1 MENIILNALKR
12 FRFLGIV
19 FLFTY
24 SYQINAQCGTPVV
37 GCPGTDFGNF
47 GYNSNN
53 NSATIEYDN
62 FVSTFHST
70 VVRDADGNFQVWG
83 ENVGHHATNVNSF
96 SNLLD
101 PLVINTTNFPGFT
114 GTPLKAALG
123 SVWNEN
129 VQGILLTTTGLHV
142 WGRPGVVVATSL
154 TTNWRMQPI
163 TVGGNTNGLPT
174 GVTPAMVKM
183 MFVTGRTIA
192 ITTCDGDAYVL
203 SQNATLNQGGS
214 STAWTRVQDSSN
226 NNLTGVVALR
236 GSAGVMFALKSD
248 NTLWT
253 WGINTYLG
261 DGSAFVATRNRAK
274 QMTAPITGINI
285 KMIGATFSGIE
296 PAGYPTYYVL
306 ATDGNLYSMGRNNQK
321 QIGDWAGT
329 STHRTSWV
337 QPRYTSA
344 SGQVMNNIK
353 WISPAEHDWELGAI
367 NVITNNADLYNW
379 GSNTNNRYMLGRGTT
394 ENVDPGIPN
403 GSLTDDILAVETGGH
418 TTMITMKCT
427 ENFGYVGHR
436 VRGSMGNGSGADANE
451 QSFTFATAAVQ
462 ICGAE
467 TIPIVHKITIN
478 MNSDGTVCEDG
489 AVTLVPDVPG
499 GTYSFYT
506 AVPGSPGYSFY
517 DPTDPKRNIADGGI
531 ANFSNGT
538 NGTPGDST
546 NTLTFNGTGTV
557 KVVYSVTG
565 DCGPV
570 EVVTTDFVVDCVA
583 DLEITKS
590 VSPTNANA
598 GDTVTFT
605 INVENLGPQRAKEV
619 QVTELLP
626 AGYTYVNHAVST
638 GSYNNTTGLWDGF
651 YLIDGNSATLTVTA
665 TVNANG
671 PYLNTA
677 TISSG
682 TPDPNLTNNEDTAA
696 VTIPTA
702 DLAIEK
708 TVSNAT
714 PNVGDTI
721 TFTLAVTNNGTVNA
735 ANVSI
740 SDVVPNGYT
749 IGTINNGGVNTAG
762 TITWS
767 IANLANGA
775 TTTVTFTVTVNATG
789 NYANTATVS
798 SDTPDSDLTNNE
810 DSVTTTPVTPNTTHA
825 VNDINNTYANT
836 SVSGSVA
843 TNDFD
848 TEGHAQTYTPID
860 TTDANGNHLVLNS
873 DGTYTFTP
881 GTDFTGTLVYTYTVC
896 DNGTPQACDTA
907 TLTIE
912 VLPLPEPS
920 ENTVTANNDTA
931 TTESGQAVNINV
943 VANDFDMEGDAFTVT
958 SNTQPANGTLVNNG
972 DGTFTYTPNAGFEG
986 VDTFTYTICDD
997 VTPTPA
1003 CDTATVAI
1011 TVLPNNGVND
1021 TYANDDTF
1029 NGNQGTVITGNVLTN
1044 DVDPEGNIQT
1054 VSSNTQPANGVVVM
1068 NPNTGEFT
1076 YTPNDPDFTGTDQFT
1091 YTVCD
1096 NGTPQ
1101 ACDTATVYIT
1111 VNPVY
1116 IPQADLSIVK
1126 IVSNAT
1132 PNVGD
1137 VVTFTLAVTNN
1148 GTDNA
1153 ANVVISDV
1161 VPNGYTIGTINNGGV
1176 NTAGT
1181 ITWTIANLANGAN
1194 TTVTFT
1200 TTVNATGSYN
1210 NTATVTSDT
1219 QDPDTTNNTDTVTVT
1234 PANTTIA
1241 EDDIN
1246 NTYVNTPVSGSV
1258 ATNDKDA
1265 EGHTTTYTPID
1276 NTDANGNHLVLNSDG
1291 TYTFTPGDNFTGT
1304 LVYTY
1309 TVCDNGTPQA
1319 CDTATLTIEVLP
1331 LPEPGENTVT
1341 ANHDTATT
1349 EEGQPVAINVVAND
1363 FDMESN
1369 TFTVT
1374 TNTNPTNG
1382 TVVNNGDGTFTYT
1395 PNPGFEGI
1403 DTFTYTICDDQTP
1416 AACDTA
1422 TVTVT
1427 VLPDNGENDT
1437 YANDDAFNGNQGT
1450 VITGNVLTNDV
1461 DPEGNTQTVAS
1472 NTQPA
1477 NGVVVMNPNTGEFTY
1492 TPNDPDFTGTDQ
1504 FTYTVCDNG
1513 TPQACDTATVYITVN
1528 PVYIPQA
1535 DLSIVKIVSNATP
1548 NVGDVVTFTLAVTNN
1563 GTDNAANV
1571 VISDVVPNGYT
1582 IGTINNGGVN
1592 TAGTITWTI
1601 ANLANG
1607 ANTTVTFTTTVNAT
1621 GSYNNT
1627 ATVTSDTQD
1636 PDTTNNTDTVT
1647 VTPANTTI
1655 AEDDINNTYVNTPVS
1670 GSVATNDKDAEGH
1683 TTTYTPIDNTDAN
1696 GNHLVLNSDGTYTFT
1711 PGDNFTGTLVYTY
1724 TVCDN
1729 GTPQACDTATLT
1741 IEVLPLPEPGENTVT
1756 ANHDTATTEE
1766 GQPVA
1771 INVVANDFDMESNTF
1786 TVTTNTNPTNGTV
1799 VNNGD
1804 GTFTYT
1810 PNPGFEGIDTF
1821 TYTICDDQTP
1831 AACDTATVTV
1841 TVLPD
1846 NGENDTYANDDAF
1859 NGNQGTVITGNVLT
1873 NDVDPEGNTQTVAS
1887 NTQPANGVVV
1897 MNPNTGEFTYTPNDP
1912 DFTGTDQFTYTVC
1925 DNGTPQ
1931 ACDTAT
1937 VYITVNPVYIPQA
1950 DLSIVKIVSNAT
1962 PNVGDVVTFTLA
1974 VTNNGTDNAAN
1985 VVISDVVPNGYT
1997 IGTINNGGVNTAGT
2011 ITWTIANLANGA
2023 NTTVT
2028 FTTTVNATGSYNNTA
2043 TVTSD
2048 TQDPDTTNNTD
2059 TVTVT
2064 PANTTI
2070 AEDDINNT
2078 YVNTPVSGSVAT
2090 NDKDAEGHTT
2100 TYTPIDNTDANG
2112 NHLVLN
2118 SDGTYTF
2125 TPGDNFTGTL
2135 VYTYT
2140 VCDNGTPQACDTAT
2154 LTIEVLP
2161 LPEPGEN
2168 TVTAN
2173 HDTATTE
2180 EGQPVAINVVAN
2192 DFDMESNTFTVTTN
2206 TNPTNGTVV
2215 NNGDGTFTYTPNP
2228 GFEGIDTFTYT
2239 ICDDQTPAACDTA
2252 TVTVTV
2258 LPDNGENDTY
2268 ANDDAFN
2275 GNQGTPITGSVLTND
2290 TDPEGNIQTVIGNT
2304 NPANGTVVMNP
2315 EGAFTYTPTNPNFS
2329 GTDQFTYTVCDN
2341 GTPQACD
2348 TATVYITVN
2357 PVTPLIELTKDGAYA
2372 DTNGDG
2378 VVNVGDSIVYNF
2390 TVTNTGNVTVSNLT
2404 IDDAVI
2410 GVTGLVVTPSI
2421 LAPGAVGS
2429 ATTTYA
2435 ITQANI
2441 DNGGVHNIATANG
2454 TDPNNNPV
2462 SDNSNDPTPLDPTSP
2477 DYDPTCPTCTFTD
2490 LQQTPLIELLKD
2502 GAYADTNGDGVVNV
2516 GDSIVY
2522 NFTVTNTGNV
2532 TVSNLTIDDAVIGV
2546 TGLVVTPSIL
2556 APGAVGSATT
2566 TYAITQANIDNG
2578 GVHNIATANGTDPN
2592 NNPVSDNSN
2601 DPTPLDP
2608 TSPDYDPTCPTC
2620 TFTDL
2625 QQTPLIELLKDGAY
2639 ADTNGDGVVNVGD
2652 SIVYNFTVTNTG
2664 NVTVSN
2670 LTIDDAVIGVTGLVV
2685 TPSILAPGAVG
2696 SATTT
2701 YAITQANIDNGGVH
2715 NIATA
2720 NGTDPNN
2727 NPVSDNSN
2735 DPTPLDP
2742 TSPDYDPTC
2751 PTCTFTDLQQTPLI
2765 ELLKDGA
2772 YADTNGDGVVN
2783 VGDSIVYNFTVTN
2796 TGNVTVSNLT
2806 IDDAVIGV
2814 TGLVVTPSIL
2824 APGAVGSATTTYA
2837 ITQANI
2843 DNGGVHN
2850 IATANGTDPNNNPV
2864 SDNSNDPTPLDPTSP
2879 DYDPTCPT
2887 CTFTDLQQT
2896 PLIELLKDGAYAD
2909 TNGDGV
2915 VNVGDSIVY
2924 NFTVTNTGNVTVS
2937 NLTIDDAVIGVTGL
2951 AVTPSTLAPGQSGT
2965 ATATYAI
2972 TQADI
2977 DNGGVHNIATA
2988 NGTDPNNNPVSDN
3001 SNDPTPLDPTS
3012 PDYDPTCPTC
3022 TFTDLQQ
3029 TPLIEL
3035 LKDGAYAD
3043 TNGDGVVNVGDSI
3056 VYNFT
3061 VTNTGNVTVSNL
3073 TIDDAVIGVTGLV
3086 VTPSILAPGAVGSAT
3101 TTYAITQA
3109 NIDNG
3114 GVHNIATANGTD
3126 PNNNPVSDN
3135 SNDPTPLDPTSPDYD
3150 PTCPTCTFTD
3160 LQQTPL
3166 IELLKDG
3173 AYADTNGDGVVNV
3186 GDSIVYNFTVTNTG
3200 NVTVSNLTIDD
3211 AVIGVTG
3218 LVVTPSILAP
3228 GAVGSATTTY
3238 AITQANIDNGGVHNI
3253 ATANGTDPN
3262 NNPVSDNSNDPTPLD
3277 PTSPD
3282 YDPTCPTCTF
3292 TDLQQTPLIELLK
3305 DGAYADTN
3313 GDGVVNV
3320 GDSIVYN
3327 FTVTNTGN
3335 VTVSNLTIDDAVIG
3349 VTGLVVT
3356 PSILAP
3362 GAVGSATTTYAIT
3375 QANIDNGGVHNI
3387 ATANGT
3393 DPNNNP
3399 VSDNSNDPTPLDPTS
3414 PDYDPT
3420 CPTCTFTDLQQTPL
3434 IELLKDGAYADTNGD
3449 GVVNVGDSIV
3459 YNFTV
3464 TNTGNVTV
3472 SNLTIDDAVIGVT
3485 GLAVTPSTL
3494 APGQSGT
3501 ATATYAITQADI
3513 DNGGVHNIATA
3524 NGTDPN
3530 NNPVSDNSNDP
3541 TPLDPTSP
3549 DYDPTCPTCTFTD
3562 LQQTPLIELLKDGA
3576 YADTN
3581 GDGVVNVGDSI
3592 VYNFT
3597 VTNTGNVTVSN
3608 LTIDD
3613 AVIGVTGLVVT
3624 PSILAPGA
3632 VGSATTTY
3640 AITQEDID
3648 LGQVLNI
3655 AYANGTDPNGDIVF
3669 DDSEDPTPFDP
3680 NDSTTIVIL
3689 DQTSAIAL
3697 VKEGYFNDENGD
3709 GYAQPGE
3716 TITYSFVA
3724 TNTGNTTLNNVVVVE
3739 TNFSGAGSTPV
3750 PTFVSA
3756 TFGSPEGTLLVGES
3770 ATYIAVY
3777 IIVGQDLANGS
3788 VINEAI
3794 VTATDTNDTS
3804 VSDTSDDPNDLNNI
3818 DADDDGDPDD
3828 PTVIELPDGCKI
3840 IVNNGVSPNGDGIND
3855 YLHIYGLGCY
3865 SSNEIEIFN
3874 RWGVKVFETKNYE
3887 NSDINGFKGIS
3898 NGRTTINQGDGL
3910 PTGHYWYVLKYLGFD
3925 GKNHSKT
3932 GYIYVSQ

>member
-1 MENIILNALKR
+1 
-12 FRFLGIV
+12 
-19 FLFTY
+19 
-24 SYQINAQCGTPVV
+24 
-37 GCPGTDFGNF
+37 
-47 GYNSNN
+47 
-53 NSATIEYDN
+53 
-62 FVSTFHST
+62 
-70 VVRDADGNFQVWG
+70 
-83 ENVGHHATNVNSF
+83 
-96 SNLLD
+96 
-101 PLVINTTNFPGFT
+101 
-114 GTPLKAALG
+114 
-123 SVWNEN
+123 
-129 VQGILLTTTGLHV
+129 
-142 WGRPGVVVATSL
+142 
-154 TTNWRMQPI
+154 
-163 TVGGNTNGLPT
+163 
-174 GVTPAMVKM
+174 
-183 MFVTGRTIA
+183 
-192 ITTCDGDAYVL
+192 
-203 SQNATLNQGGS
+203 
-214 STAWTRVQDSSN
+214 
-226 NNLTGVVALR
+226 
-236 GSAGVMFALKSD
+236 
-248 NTLWT
+248 
-253 WGINTYLG
+253 
-261 DGSAFVATRNRAK
+261 
-274 QMTAPITGINI
+274 
-285 KMIGATFSGIE
+285 
-296 PAGYPTYYVL
+296 
-306 ATDGNLYSMGRNNQK
+306 
-321 QIGDWAGT
+321 
-329 STHRTSWV
+329 
-337 QPRYTSA
+337 
-344 SGQVMNNIK
+344 
-353 WISPAEHDWELGAI
+353 
-367 NVITNNADLYNW
+367 
-379 GSNTNNRYMLGRGTT
+379 
-394 ENVDPGIPN
+394 
-403 GSLTDDILAVETGGH
+403 
-418 TTMITMKCT
+418 
-427 ENFGYVGHR
+427 
-436 VRGSMGNGSGADANE
+436 
-451 QSFTFATAAVQ
+451 
-462 ICGAE
+462 
-467 TIPIVHKITIN
+467 
-478 MNSDGTVCEDG
+478 
-489 AVTLVPDVPG
+489 
-499 GTYSFYT
+499 
-506 AVPGSPGYSFY
+506 
-517 DPTDPKRNIADGGI
+517 
-531 ANFSNGT
+531 
-538 NGTPGDST
+538 
-546 NTLTFNGTGTV
+546 
-557 KVVYSVTG
+557 
-565 DCGPV
+565 
-570 EVVTTDFVVDCVA
+570 
-583 DLEITKS
+583 
-590 VSPTNANA
+590 
-598 GDTVTFT
+598 
-605 INVENLGPQRAKEV
+605 
-619 QVTELLP
+619 LP

-677 TISSG
+677 TVSSG

-735 ANVSI
+735 ANVVI

-972 DGTFTYTPNAGFEG
+972 NGTFTYTPNAGFEG

>member
-702 DLAIEK
+702 DLSIVK

-721 TFTLAVTNNGTVNA
+721 TFTLAVTNNGTANA

-762 TITWS
+762 TIVWS
-767 IANLANGA
+767 IGNLANGA

-836 SVSGSVA
+836 SISGSVA

-848 TEGHAQTYTPID
+848 TEGHTQTYTPID

-912 VLPLPEPS
+912 VLPLPEPG

-1044 DVDPEGNIQT
+1044 DVDPEGNTQT

-3356 PSILAP
+3356 PSI
-3362 GAVGSATTTYAIT
+3362 G
-3375 QANIDNGGVHNI
+3375 
-3387 ATANGT
+3387 
-3393 DPNNNP
+3393 
-3399 VSDNSNDPTPLDPTS
+3399 
-3414 PDYDPT
+3414 
-3420 CPTCTFTDLQQTPL
+3420 
-3434 IELLKDGAYADTNGD
+3434 
-3449 GVVNVGDSIV
+3449 
-3459 YNFTV
+3459 
-3464 TNTGNVTV
+3464 
-3472 SNLTIDDAVIGVT
+3472 
-3485 GLAVTPSTL
+3485 
-3494 APGQSGT
+3494 
-3501 ATATYAITQADI
+3501 
-3513 DNGGVHNIATA
+3513 
-3524 NGTDPN
+3524 
-3530 NNPVSDNSNDP
+3530 
-3541 TPLDPTSP
+3541 
-3549 DYDPTCPTCTFTD
+3549 
-3562 LQQTPLIELLKDGA
+3562 
-3576 YADTN
+3576 
-3581 GDGVVNVGDSI
+3581 
-3592 VYNFT
+3592 
-3597 VTNTGNVTVSN
+3597 
-3608 LTIDD
+3608 
-3613 AVIGVTGLVVT
+3613 
-3624 PSILAPGA
+3624 
-3632 VGSATTTY
+3632 
-3640 AITQEDID
+3640 
-3648 LGQVLNI
+3648 
-3655 AYANGTDPNGDIVF
+3655 
-3669 DDSEDPTPFDP
+3669 
-3680 NDSTTIVIL
+3680 
-3689 DQTSAIAL
+3689 
-3697 VKEGYFNDENGD
+3697 
-3709 GYAQPGE
+3709 
-3716 TITYSFVA
+3716 
-3724 TNTGNTTLNNVVVVE
+3724 
-3739 TNFSGAGSTPV
+3739 
-3750 PTFVSA
+3750 
-3756 TFGSPEGTLLVGES
+3756 
-3770 ATYIAVY
+3770 
-3777 IIVGQDLANGS
+3777 
-3788 VINEAI
+3788 
-3794 VTATDTNDTS
+3794 
-3804 VSDTSDDPNDLNNI
+3804 
-3818 DADDDGDPDD
+3818 
-3828 PTVIELPDGCKI
+3828 
-3840 IVNNGVSPNGDGIND
+3840 
-3855 YLHIYGLGCY
+3855 
-3865 SSNEIEIFN
+3865 
-3874 RWGVKVFETKNYE
+3874 
-3887 NSDINGFKGIS
+3887 
-3898 NGRTTINQGDGL
+3898 
-3910 PTGHYWYVLKYLGFD
+3910 
-3925 GKNHSKT
+3925 
-3932 GYIYVSQ
+3932 

>member
-261 DGSAFVATRNRAK
+261 DGSAFVATRNRAE

-285 KMIGATFSGIE
+285 KMIGATFSGTE

-353 WISPAEHDWELGAI
+353 WISPAEHDWRLGAI

-379 GSNTNNRYMLGRGTT
+379 GSNTSDRYMLGRGTT
-394 ENVDPGIPN
+394 DNVDPGIPN

-436 VRGSMGNGSGADANE
+436 IRGSMGNGSGADANE

-467 TIPIVHKITIN
+467 TIPIVNKITIN

-489 AVTLVPDVPG
+489 ALTLVPDVPG

-570 EVVTTDFVVDCVA
+570 EVVTTDFVVVDCVA

-702 DLAIEK
+702 DLSIVK

-721 TFTLAVTNNGTVNA
+721 TFTLAVTNNGTANA

-762 TITWS
+762 TIVWS
-767 IANLANGA
+767 IGNLANGA

-836 SVSGSVA
+836 SISGSVA

-848 TEGHAQTYTPID
+848 TEGHTQTYTPID

-912 VLPLPEPS
+912 VLPLPEPG

-943 VANDFDMEGDAFTVT
+943 VANDFDMEGDALTVT

-972 DGTFTYTPNAGFEG
+972 DGTFTYTPNTGFTG
-986 VDTFTYTICDD
+986 VDTFTYTICDN

-1003 CDTATVAI
+1003 CDTATV
-1011 TVLPNNGVND
+1011 
-1021 TYANDDTF
+1021 
-1029 NGNQGTVITGNVLTN
+1029 
-1044 DVDPEGNIQT
+1044 
-1054 VSSNTQPANGVVVM
+1054 
-1068 NPNTGEFT
+1068 
-1076 YTPNDPDFTGTDQFT
+1076 
-1091 YTVCD
+1091 
-1096 NGTPQ
+1096 
-1101 ACDTATVYIT
+1101 
-1111 VNPVY
+1111 
-1116 IPQADLSIVK
+1116 SI
-1126 IVSNAT
+1126 
-1132 PNVGD
+1132 
-1137 VVTFTLAVTNN
+1137 
-1148 GTDNA
+1148 
-1153 ANVVISDV
+1153 
-1161 VPNGYTIGTINNGGV
+1161 
-1176 NTAGT
+1176 
-1181 ITWTIANLANGAN
+1181 
-1194 TTVTFT
+1194 
-1200 TTVNATGSYN
+1200 
-1210 NTATVTSDT
+1210 
-1219 QDPDTTNNTDTVTVT
+1219 
-1234 PANTTIA
+1234 
-1241 EDDIN
+1241 
-1246 NTYVNTPVSGSV
+1246 
-1258 ATNDKDA
+1258 
-1265 EGHTTTYTPID
+1265 
-1276 NTDANGNHLVLNSDG
+1276 
-1291 TYTFTPGDNFTGT
+1291 
-1304 LVYTY
+1304 
-1309 TVCDNGTPQA
+1309 
-1319 CDTATLTIEVLP
+1319 
-1331 LPEPGENTVT
+1331 
-1341 ANHDTATT
+1341 
-1349 EEGQPVAINVVAND
+1349 
-1363 FDMESN
+1363 
-1369 TFTVT
+1369 
-1374 TNTNPTNG
+1374 
-1382 TVVNNGDGTFTYT
+1382 
-1395 PNPGFEGI
+1395 
-1403 DTFTYTICDDQTP
+1403 
-1416 AACDTA
+1416 
-1422 TVTVT
+1422 T

-1437 YANDDAFNGNQGT
+1437 YANDDT
-1450 VITGNVLTNDV
+1450 
-1461 DPEGNTQTVAS
+1461 
-1472 NTQPA
+1472 
-1477 NGVVVMNPNTGEFTY
+1477 
-1492 TPNDPDFTGTDQ
+1492 
-1504 FTYTVCDNG
+1504 
-1513 TPQACDTATVYITVN
+1513 
-1528 PVYIPQA
+1528 
-1535 DLSIVKIVSNATP
+1535 
-1548 NVGDVVTFTLAVTNN
+1548 
-1563 GTDNAANV
+1563 
-1571 VISDVVPNGYT
+1571 
-1582 IGTINNGGVN
+1582 
-1592 TAGTITWTI
+1592 
-1601 ANLANG
+1601 
-1607 ANTTVTFTTTVNAT
+1607 
-1621 GSYNNT
+1621 
-1627 ATVTSDTQD
+1627 
-1636 PDTTNNTDTVT
+1636 
-1647 VTPANTTI
+1647 
-1655 AEDDINNTYVNTPVS
+1655 
-1670 GSVATNDKDAEGH
+1670 
-1683 TTTYTPIDNTDAN
+1683 
-1696 GNHLVLNSDGTYTFT
+1696 
-1711 PGDNFTGTLVYTY
+1711 
-1724 TVCDN
+1724 
-1729 GTPQACDTATLT
+1729 
-1741 IEVLPLPEPGENTVT
+1741 
-1756 ANHDTATTEE
+1756 
-1766 GQPVA
+1766 
-1771 INVVANDFDMESNTF
+1771 
-1786 TVTTNTNPTNGTV
+1786 
-1799 VNNGD
+1799 
-1804 GTFTYT
+1804 
-1810 PNPGFEGIDTF
+1810 
-1821 TYTICDDQTP
+1821 
-1831 AACDTATVTV
+1831 
-1841 TVLPD
+1841 
-1846 NGENDTYANDDAF
+1846 F

-2390 TVTNTGNVTVSNLT
+2390 TVTNTGNVKL
-2404 IDDAVI
+2404 
-2410 GVTGLVVTPSI
+2410 
-2421 LAPGAVGS
+2421 
-2429 ATTTYA
+2429 
-2435 ITQANI
+2435 
-2441 DNGGVHNIATANG
+2441 
-2454 TDPNNNPV
+2454 
-2462 SDNSNDPTPLDPTSP
+2462 
-2477 DYDPTCPTCTFTD
+2477 
-2490 LQQTPLIELLKD
+2490 
-2502 GAYADTNGDGVVNV
+2502 
-2516 GDSIVY
+2516 
-2522 NFTVTNTGNV
+2522 
-2532 TVSNLTIDDAVIGV
+2532 
-2546 TGLVVTPSIL
+2546 
-2556 APGAVGSATT
+2556 
-2566 TYAITQANIDNG
+2566 
-2578 GVHNIATANGTDPN
+2578 
-2592 NNPVSDNSN
+2592 
-2601 DPTPLDP
+2601 
-2608 TSPDYDPTCPTC
+2608 
-2620 TFTDL
+2620 
-2625 QQTPLIELLKDGAY
+2625 
-2639 ADTNGDGVVNVGD
+2639 
-2652 SIVYNFTVTNTG
+2652 
-2664 NVTVSN
+2664 
-2670 LTIDDAVIGVTGLVV
+2670 
-2685 TPSILAPGAVG
+2685 
-2696 SATTT
+2696 
-2701 YAITQANIDNGGVH
+2701 
-2715 NIATA
+2715 
-2720 NGTDPNN
+2720 
-2727 NPVSDNSN
+2727 
-2735 DPTPLDP
+2735 
-2742 TSPDYDPTC
+2742 
-2751 PTCTFTDLQQTPLI
+2751 
-2765 ELLKDGA
+2765 
-2772 YADTNGDGVVN
+2772 
-2783 VGDSIVYNFTVTN
+2783 
-2796 TGNVTVSNLT
+2796 
-2806 IDDAVIGV
+2806 
-2814 TGLVVTPSIL
+2814 
-2824 APGAVGSATTTYA
+2824 
-2837 ITQANI
+2837 
-2843 DNGGVHN
+2843 
-2850 IATANGTDPNNNPV
+2850 
-2864 SDNSNDPTPLDPTSP
+2864 
-2879 DYDPTCPT
+2879 
-2887 CTFTDLQQT
+2887 
-2896 PLIELLKDGAYAD
+2896 
-2909 TNGDGV
+2909 
-2915 VNVGDSIVY
+2915 
-2924 NFTVTNTGNVTVS
+2924 
-2937 NLTIDDAVIGVTGL
+2937 
-2951 AVTPSTLAPGQSGT
+2951 
-2965 ATATYAI
+2965 
-2972 TQADI
+2972 
-2977 DNGGVHNIATA
+2977 
-2988 NGTDPNNNPVSDN
+2988 
-3001 SNDPTPLDPTS
+3001 
-3012 PDYDPTCPTC
+3012 
-3022 TFTDLQQ
+3022 
-3029 TPLIEL
+3029 
-3035 LKDGAYAD
+3035 
-3043 TNGDGVVNVGDSI
+3043 
-3056 VYNFT
+3056 
-3061 VTNTGNVTVSNL
+3061 
-3073 TIDDAVIGVTGLV
+3073 
-3086 VTPSILAPGAVGSAT
+3086 
-3101 TTYAITQA
+3101 
-3109 NIDNG
+3109 
-3114 GVHNIATANGTD
+3114 
-3126 PNNNPVSDN
+3126 
-3135 SNDPTPLDPTSPDYD
+3135 
-3150 PTCPTCTFTD
+3150 
-3160 LQQTPL
+3160 
-3166 IELLKDG
+3166 
-3173 AYADTNGDGVVNV
+3173 
-3186 GDSIVYNFTVTNTG
+3186 
-3200 NVTVSNLTIDD
+3200 
-3211 AVIGVTG
+3211 
-3218 LVVTPSILAP
+3218 
-3228 GAVGSATTTY
+3228 
-3238 AITQANIDNGGVHNI
+3238 
-3253 ATANGTDPN
+3253 
-3262 NNPVSDNSNDPTPLD
+3262 
-3277 PTSPD
+3277 
-3282 YDPTCPTCTF
+3282 
-3292 TDLQQTPLIELLK
+3292 
-3305 DGAYADTN
+3305 
-3313 GDGVVNV
+3313 
-3320 GDSIVYN
+3320 
-3327 FTVTNTGN
+3327 
-3335 VTVSNLTIDDAVIG
+3335 
-3349 VTGLVVT
+3349 
-3356 PSILAP
+3356 
-3362 GAVGSATTTYAIT
+3362 
-3375 QANIDNGGVHNI
+3375 
-3387 ATANGT
+3387 
-3393 DPNNNP
+3393 
-3399 VSDNSNDPTPLDPTS
+3399 
-3414 PDYDPT
+3414 
-3420 CPTCTFTDLQQTPL
+3420 
-3434 IELLKDGAYADTNGD
+3434 
-3449 GVVNVGDSIV
+3449 
-3459 YNFTV
+3459 
-3464 TNTGNVTV
+3464 
-3472 SNLTIDDAVIGVT
+3472 
-3485 GLAVTPSTL
+3485 
-3494 APGQSGT
+3494 
-3501 ATATYAITQADI
+3501 
-3513 DNGGVHNIATA
+3513 
-3524 NGTDPN
+3524 
-3530 NNPVSDNSNDP
+3530 
-3541 TPLDPTSP
+3541 
-3549 DYDPTCPTCTFTD
+3549 
-3562 LQQTPLIELLKDGA
+3562 
-3576 YADTN
+3576 
-3581 GDGVVNVGDSI
+3581 
-3592 VYNFT
+3592 
-3597 VTNTGNVTVSN
+3597 
-3608 LTIDD
+3608 
-3613 AVIGVTGLVVT
+3613 
-3624 PSILAPGA
+3624 
-3632 VGSATTTY
+3632 
-3640 AITQEDID
+3640 
-3648 LGQVLNI
+3648 
-3655 AYANGTDPNGDIVF
+3655 
-3669 DDSEDPTPFDP
+3669 
-3680 NDSTTIVIL
+3680 
-3689 DQTSAIAL
+3689 
-3697 VKEGYFNDENGD
+3697 
-3709 GYAQPGE
+3709 
-3716 TITYSFVA
+3716 
-3724 TNTGNTTLNNVVVVE
+3724 
-3739 TNFSGAGSTPV
+3739 
-3750 PTFVSA
+3750 
-3756 TFGSPEGTLLVGES
+3756 
-3770 ATYIAVY
+3770 
-3777 IIVGQDLANGS
+3777 
-3788 VINEAI
+3788 
-3794 VTATDTNDTS
+3794 
-3804 VSDTSDDPNDLNNI
+3804 
-3818 DADDDGDPDD
+3818 
-3828 PTVIELPDGCKI
+3828 
-3840 IVNNGVSPNGDGIND
+3840 
-3855 YLHIYGLGCY
+3855 
-3865 SSNEIEIFN
+3865 
-3874 RWGVKVFETKNYE
+3874 
-3887 NSDINGFKGIS
+3887 
-3898 NGRTTINQGDGL
+3898 
-3910 PTGHYWYVLKYLGFD
+3910 
-3925 GKNHSKT
+3925 
-3932 GYIYVSQ
+3932 

>member
-1 MENIILNALKR
+1 MENTILNLFKK
-12 FRFLGIV
+12 FRFLGLV

-47 GYNSNN
+47 GYNSNAN
-53 NSATIEYDN
+53 ASTIEYDN
-62 FVSTFHST
+62 FISTYHTT

-83 ENVGHHATNVNSF
+83 EQIGHDPSNPNNSI
-96 SNLLD
+96 NLLN
-101 PLVINTTNFPGFT
+101 PVVINTTNFPGFT

-123 SVWNEN
+123 GYQNQS
-129 VQGILLTTTGLHV
+129 VQGVLLTTTGLHV
-142 WGRPGVVVATSL
+142 WGEPGMVVSSSL

-163 TVGGNTNGLPT
+163 SPTSSVLGLPA

-183 MFVTGRTIA
+183 MFVTYQTIA

-203 SQNATLNQGGS
+203 SQNSNLNQGGS

-226 NNLTGVVALR
+226 NYLTEIVVLR
-236 GSAGVMFALKSD
+236 GAANVLFALKSD
-248 NTLWT
+248 NTLYT
-253 WGINTYLG
+253 WGRSYLG
-261 DGSAFVATRNRAK
+261 DNSAVSARNRATV
-274 QMTAPITGINI
+274 MDAPVSGIDI
-285 KMIGATFSGIE
+285 KMISATNTGTGNSS
-296 PAGYPTYYVL
+296 YPTYYVL
-306 ATDGNLYSMGRNNQK
+306 AKNGNLYSMGRNNVRQV
-321 QIGDWAGT
+321 GDWT
-329 STHRTSWV
+329 ETDRQSWV
-337 QPRYTSA
+337 QPRYTSTT
-344 SGQVMNNIK
+344 GQVMSNIK
-353 WISPAEHDWELGAI
+353 WISPNEHDQSNAAI
-367 NVITNNADLYNW
+367 NVITTDAKLYNW
-379 GSNTNNRYMLGRGTT
+379 GVNTNNRYMLGRGTT
-394 ENVDPGIPN
+394 TNVYPGIPN
-403 GSLTDDILAVETGGH
+403 GPLTDDILAVETGGH

-436 VRGSMGNGSGADANE
+436 IRGSMGNGSGSDVNE
-451 QSFTFATAAVQ
+451 QNFTFATAAVQ

-467 TIPIVHKITIN
+467 TIPIVNKITIN

-489 AVTLVPDVPG
+489 ALTLVPDVPG

-506 AVPGSPGYSFY
+506 AVPGSPGYNFY
-517 DPTDPKRNIADGGI
+517 DPADPKRNIADGGI
-531 ANFSNGT
+531 ANFSNGP

-546 NTLTFNGTGTV
+546 NTLTFNGTGMV

-570 EVVTTDFVVDCVA
+570 EVVTTDFIVINCVA

-677 TISSG
+677 TVSSG
-682 TPDPNLTNNEDTAA
+682 TPDPDLTNNEDTAA

-735 ANVSI
+735 ANVVI

-972 DGTFTYTPNAGFEG
+972 NGTFTYTPNAGFEG

-1054 VSSNTQPANGVVVM
+1054 VS
-1068 NPNTGEFT
+1068 
-1076 YTPNDPDFTGTDQFT
+1076 
-1091 YTVCD
+1091 
-1096 NGTPQ
+1096 
-1101 ACDTATVYIT
+1101 
-1111 VNPVY
+1111 
-1116 IPQADLSIVK
+1116 
-1126 IVSNAT
+1126 
-1132 PNVGD
+1132 
-1137 VVTFTLAVTNN
+1137 
-1148 GTDNA
+1148 
-1153 ANVVISDV
+1153 
-1161 VPNGYTIGTINNGGV
+1161 
-1176 NTAGT
+1176 
-1181 ITWTIANLANGAN
+1181 
-1194 TTVTFT
+1194 
-1200 TTVNATGSYN
+1200 
-1210 NTATVTSDT
+1210 
-1219 QDPDTTNNTDTVTVT
+1219 
-1234 PANTTIA
+1234 
-1241 EDDIN
+1241 
-1246 NTYVNTPVSGSV
+1246 
-1258 ATNDKDA
+1258 
-1265 EGHTTTYTPID
+1265 
-1276 NTDANGNHLVLNSDG
+1276 
-1291 TYTFTPGDNFTGT
+1291 
-1304 LVYTY
+1304 
-1309 TVCDNGTPQA
+1309 
-1319 CDTATLTIEVLP
+1319 
-1331 LPEPGENTVT
+1331 
-1341 ANHDTATT
+1341 
-1349 EEGQPVAINVVAND
+1349 
-1363 FDMESN
+1363 
-1369 TFTVT
+1369 
-1374 TNTNPTNG
+1374 
-1382 TVVNNGDGTFTYT
+1382 
-1395 PNPGFEGI
+1395 
-1403 DTFTYTICDDQTP
+1403 
-1416 AACDTA
+1416 
-1422 TVTVT
+1422 
-1427 VLPDNGENDT
+1427 
-1437 YANDDAFNGNQGT
+1437 
-1450 VITGNVLTNDV
+1450 
-1461 DPEGNTQTVAS
+1461 
-1472 NTQPA
+1472 
-1477 NGVVVMNPNTGEFTY
+1477 
-1492 TPNDPDFTGTDQ
+1492 
-1504 FTYTVCDNG
+1504 
-1513 TPQACDTATVYITVN
+1513 
-1528 PVYIPQA
+1528 
-1535 DLSIVKIVSNATP
+1535 
-1548 NVGDVVTFTLAVTNN
+1548 
-1563 GTDNAANV
+1563 
-1571 VISDVVPNGYT
+1571 
-1582 IGTINNGGVN
+1582 
-1592 TAGTITWTI
+1592 
-1601 ANLANG
+1601 
-1607 ANTTVTFTTTVNAT
+1607 
-1621 GSYNNT
+1621 
-1627 ATVTSDTQD
+1627 
-1636 PDTTNNTDTVT
+1636 
-1647 VTPANTTI
+1647 
-1655 AEDDINNTYVNTPVS
+1655 
-1670 GSVATNDKDAEGH
+1670 
-1683 TTTYTPIDNTDAN
+1683 
-1696 GNHLVLNSDGTYTFT
+1696 
-1711 PGDNFTGTLVYTY
+1711 
-1724 TVCDN
+1724 
-1729 GTPQACDTATLT
+1729 
-1741 IEVLPLPEPGENTVT
+1741 
-1756 ANHDTATTEE
+1756 
-1766 GQPVA
+1766 
-1771 INVVANDFDMESNTF
+1771 
-1786 TVTTNTNPTNGTV
+1786 
-1799 VNNGD
+1799 
-1804 GTFTYT
+1804 
-1810 PNPGFEGIDTF
+1810 
-1821 TYTICDDQTP
+1821 
-1831 AACDTATVTV
+1831 
-1841 TVLPD
+1841 
-1846 NGENDTYANDDAF
+1846 
-1859 NGNQGTVITGNVLT
+1859 
-1873 NDVDPEGNTQTVAS
+1873 S

-2566 TYAITQANIDNG
+2566 TYAITQ
-2578 GVHNIATANGTDPN
+2578 
-2592 NNPVSDNSN
+2592 
-2601 DPTPLDP
+2601 
-2608 TSPDYDPTCPTC
+2608 
-2620 TFTDL
+2620 
-2625 QQTPLIELLKDGAY
+2625 
-2639 ADTNGDGVVNVGD
+2639 
-2652 SIVYNFTVTNTG
+2652 
-2664 NVTVSN
+2664 
-2670 LTIDDAVIGVTGLVV
+2670 
-2685 TPSILAPGAVG
+2685 
-2696 SATTT
+2696 
-2701 YAITQANIDNGGVH
+2701 
-2715 NIATA
+2715 
-2720 NGTDPNN
+2720 
-2727 NPVSDNSN
+2727 
-2735 DPTPLDP
+2735 
-2742 TSPDYDPTC
+2742 
-2751 PTCTFTDLQQTPLI
+2751 
-2765 ELLKDGA
+2765 
-2772 YADTNGDGVVN
+2772 
-2783 VGDSIVYNFTVTN
+2783 
-2796 TGNVTVSNLT
+2796 
-2806 IDDAVIGV
+2806 
-2814 TGLVVTPSIL
+2814 
-2824 APGAVGSATTTYA
+2824 
-2837 ITQANI
+2837 
-2843 DNGGVHN
+2843 
-2850 IATANGTDPNNNPV
+2850 
-2864 SDNSNDPTPLDPTSP
+2864 
-2879 DYDPTCPT
+2879 
-2887 CTFTDLQQT
+2887 
-2896 PLIELLKDGAYAD
+2896 
-2909 TNGDGV
+2909 
-2915 VNVGDSIVY
+2915 
-2924 NFTVTNTGNVTVS
+2924 
-2937 NLTIDDAVIGVTGL
+2937 
-2951 AVTPSTLAPGQSGT
+2951 
-2965 ATATYAI
+2965 
-2972 TQADI
+2972 
-2977 DNGGVHNIATA
+2977 
-2988 NGTDPNNNPVSDN
+2988 
-3001 SNDPTPLDPTS
+3001 
-3012 PDYDPTCPTC
+3012 
-3022 TFTDLQQ
+3022 
-3029 TPLIEL
+3029 
-3035 LKDGAYAD
+3035 
-3043 TNGDGVVNVGDSI
+3043 
-3056 VYNFT
+3056 
-3061 VTNTGNVTVSNL
+3061 
-3073 TIDDAVIGVTGLV
+3073 
-3086 VTPSILAPGAVGSAT
+3086 
-3101 TTYAITQA
+3101 
-3109 NIDNG
+3109 
-3114 GVHNIATANGTD
+3114 
-3126 PNNNPVSDN
+3126 
-3135 SNDPTPLDPTSPDYD
+3135 
-3150 PTCPTCTFTD
+3150 
-3160 LQQTPL
+3160 
-3166 IELLKDG
+3166 
-3173 AYADTNGDGVVNV
+3173 
-3186 GDSIVYNFTVTNTG
+3186 
-3200 NVTVSNLTIDD
+3200 
-3211 AVIGVTG
+3211 
-3218 LVVTPSILAP
+3218 
-3228 GAVGSATTTY
+3228 
-3238 AITQANIDNGGVHNI
+3238 
-3253 ATANGTDPN
+3253 
-3262 NNPVSDNSNDPTPLD
+3262 
-3277 PTSPD
+3277 
-3282 YDPTCPTCTF
+3282 
-3292 TDLQQTPLIELLK
+3292 
-3305 DGAYADTN
+3305 
-3313 GDGVVNV
+3313 
-3320 GDSIVYN
+3320 
-3327 FTVTNTGN
+3327 
-3335 VTVSNLTIDDAVIG
+3335 
-3349 VTGLVVT
+3349 
-3356 PSILAP
+3356 
-3362 GAVGSATTTYAIT
+3362 
-3375 QANIDNGGVHNI
+3375 
-3387 ATANGT
+3387 
-3393 DPNNNP
+3393 
-3399 VSDNSNDPTPLDPTS
+3399 
-3414 PDYDPT
+3414 
-3420 CPTCTFTDLQQTPL
+3420 
-3434 IELLKDGAYADTNGD
+3434 
-3449 GVVNVGDSIV
+3449 
-3459 YNFTV
+3459 
-3464 TNTGNVTV
+3464 
-3472 SNLTIDDAVIGVT
+3472 
-3485 GLAVTPSTL
+3485 
-3494 APGQSGT
+3494 
-3501 ATATYAITQADI
+3501 
-3513 DNGGVHNIATA
+3513 
-3524 NGTDPN
+3524 
-3530 NNPVSDNSNDP
+3530 
-3541 TPLDPTSP
+3541 
-3549 DYDPTCPTCTFTD
+3549 
-3562 LQQTPLIELLKDGA
+3562 
-3576 YADTN
+3576 
-3581 GDGVVNVGDSI
+3581 
-3592 VYNFT
+3592 
-3597 VTNTGNVTVSN
+3597 
-3608 LTIDD
+3608 
-3613 AVIGVTGLVVT
+3613 
-3624 PSILAPGA
+3624 
-3632 VGSATTTY
+3632 
-3640 AITQEDID
+3640 EDID